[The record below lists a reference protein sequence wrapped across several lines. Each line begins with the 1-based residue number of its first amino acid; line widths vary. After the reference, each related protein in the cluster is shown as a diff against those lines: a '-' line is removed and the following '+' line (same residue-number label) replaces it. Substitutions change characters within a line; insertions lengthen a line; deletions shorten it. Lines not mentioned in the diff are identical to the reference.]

1 MLLSMPWF
9 NSLSCKYIMV
19 ALNAFSSQ
27 LFLNVCL
34 CVSVCTHMLHQG
46 CAHTWISRWIYLC
59 SHPEAR
65 GGHPLCCSNI
75 LLRQSLSLNLELGL
89 RPVKFGHAWSHRHV
103 SSPSHAWLFTWVLGS
118 KLRHACTVSDL
129 THWAAAPSP
138 LTVLSQRCFSCLY
151 PLFCP
156 LCDFWSRLVKF

>member
-1 MLLSMPWF
+1 MPWF
-9 NSLSCKYIMV
+9 NSLLCKYIMV

-65 GGHPLCCSNI
+65 GGHLLYCSNI

-89 RPVKFGHAWSHRHV
+89 RPVKFGHAWSHRHCEQ
-103 SSPSHAWLFTWVLGS
+103 PQP
-118 KLRHACTVSDL
+118 CL
-129 THWAAAPSP
+129 TFYMGAGIQTQTYLHSEWS
-138 LTVLSQRCFSCLY
+138 Y
-151 PLFCP
+151 PLSCCSISLNCSLSKILSLILSFMWLLKSSCQI
-156 LCDFWSRLVKF
+156 